1 VCGWVEYARTDDGAH
16 LAYRILD
23 QCAACDGPVDIVMV
37 SGGLFPME
45 VYEDD
50 PGFVRLLEGLCSVGR
65 VVVFDRRGLGLSD
78 PIVDWNRPVLDQ
90 WADDLSAVVASSGT
104 TNPVVFAW
112 DGKDVATR
120 FAAAR
125 RARLRQLVL
134 YQPVTRPDDGWDEW
148 VATQLGARRGNL
160 DGEKTDFL
168 EKIAP
173 SHASDASFREWYT
186 RAGQL
191 GASPTTAALIWESAF
206 SSRPADQ
213 LLDRVETPT
222 LVLYRC
228 DDASAPAEA
237 ALLVADQISGATVVE
252 LDGGDHFPFL
262 GDVDA
267 VVAEIAH
274 FVVGERRLPPVGAEN
289 VIRVP

>member
-1 VCGWVEYARTDDGAH
+1 MTRRPSWWRAIRRVDAENPPGAALCRRARAAPYDVGGGRAGDGGLVDEREFALDAVLPRTRWRPGRLNEHQRVSPGSTLCGTFSWRRGECSLSGGRPWADRSKGDWARSPPFFGPAGRYLRSRCETTCVDGVENARTDDGAH
-16 LAYRILD
+16 VAYRILD
-23 QCAACDGPVDIVMV
+23 QGAACDGPVDIVMV

-112 DGKDVATR
+112 DGKGVATR
-120 FAAAR
+120 FAAAH

-160 DGEKTDFL
+160 NGSE
-168 EKIAP
+168 
-173 SHASDASFREWYT
+173 
-186 RAGQL
+186 
-191 GASPTTAALIWESAF
+191 
-206 SSRPADQ
+206 
-213 LLDRVETPT
+213 VE
-222 LVLYRC
+222 
-228 DDASAPAEA
+228 A
-237 ALLVADQISGATVVE
+237 
-252 LDGGDHFPFL
+252 
-262 GDVDA
+262 
-267 VVAEIAH
+267 
-274 FVVGERRLPPVGAEN
+274 
-289 VIRVP
+289 